1 MNQIARR
8 SLLDFS
14 FFDVSGDG
22 LLGEIIFRSEVSNFK
37 IKQAP
42 LTDGGGGSEF
52 CLLILYP

>member
-22 LLGEIIFRSEVSNFK
+22 LWERSSSDQKSQILKLNRHLLQTEEEAVNF
-37 IKQAP
+37 A
-42 LTDGGGGSEF
+42 F
-52 CLLILYP
+52 